1 MDISLTGL
9 LDASEERGEQQDG
22 GADPSD
28 SIVSAIGSS
37 FADLNHM
44 IGDQLN
50 QDFEIANLL
59 PYGKFI
65 SDMLGLAVGYYSFET
80 SCRGGESYLVNTVP
94 APIRSLPPNPFT
106 GNLKD
111 KECLL
116 ECISAMN
123 TEEDELRRK
132 DLYARFCS
140 EHRNCVSPKE
150 LFLCAA
156 RHNRDIQQ
164 LLATI
169 DDEIEKPQE
178 YKLKPIFKTRAGR
191 PSEVPEDAN
200 QLEQLLVAL
209 NKGHGIVTPGTKI

>member
-1 MDISLTGL
+1 MENSLAGI
-9 LDASEERGEQQDG
+9 LDVSEARGEQPDG
-22 GADPSD
+22 ANDPAD
-28 SIVSAIGSS
+28 SIISSIGSS
-37 FADLNHM
+37 FADLNNM
-44 IGDQLN
+44 ISEQLN

-65 SDMLGLAVGYYSFET
+65 SDILGLAVGYYSFES

-94 APIRSLPPNPFT
+94 APIHSLPPNPFT
-106 GNLKD
+106 GNLRD

-132 DLYARFCS
+132 DLYARYCS
-140 EHRNCVSPKE
+140 EYRNCVSPKE

-156 RHNRDIQQ
+156 RHNREIQQ
-164 LLATI
+164 LLAMI

-178 YKLKPIFKTRAGR
+178 YRLKPTFKTRASR

-209 NKGHGIVTPGTKI
+209 NKGHGLLTPRTNI